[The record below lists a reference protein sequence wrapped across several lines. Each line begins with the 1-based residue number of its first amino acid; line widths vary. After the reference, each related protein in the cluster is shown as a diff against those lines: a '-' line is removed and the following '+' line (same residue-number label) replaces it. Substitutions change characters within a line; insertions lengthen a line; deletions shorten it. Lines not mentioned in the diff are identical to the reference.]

1 MFLAVIPAAL
11 AIGSGPLLLVV
22 VVPRLVERQYVLIF
36 KSSFDNFTNPRFFFL
51 SKNSQLST
59 ALGIHKSLEMA
70 GSVILQ
76 AATSAILAKA
86 ESPLAGARSV
96 SILLIISALAQLLA
110 IIVWWWV
117 IASRRSI
124 SITGARSRT
133 MSVNSDV
140 RSSSINRGETE
151 ALLSESRQKVT
162 INSRSRGETTR
173 GVFAVIV
180 GISCIILS
188 WVVFFLNLGREE

>member
-1 MFLAVIPAAL
+1 
-11 AIGSGPLLLVV
+11 
-22 VVPRLVERQYVLIF
+22 
-36 KSSFDNFTNPRFFFL
+36 
-51 SKNSQLST
+51 
-59 ALGIHKSLEMA
+59 MA

-76 AATSAILAKA
+76 AATSAILARA

-117 IASRRSI
+117 IASRKNGSVIGLR
-124 SITGARSRT
+124 RRT

-140 RSSSINRGETE
+140 RSSSNNRGETD
-151 ALLSESRQKVT
+151 ALLSGESRQKVT
-162 INSRSRGETTR
+162 INSRSTGETMR
-173 GVFAVIV
+173 GVFAVLV
-180 GISCIILS
+180 GISAIILS